1 MGLEVSL
8 FNGYIIT
15 TIIAIAITIDYYYNL
30 NLLLKISFEI
40 IHTLYWNWKIYI
52 NKILMFTSL
61 DFNLSLQTCDN
72 LIIIINDI
80 FNVII

>member
-40 IHTLYWNWKIYI
+40 IHTLYWNWKIY
-52 NKILMFTSL
+52 K
-61 DFNLSLQTCDN
+61 
-72 LIIIINDI
+72 
-80 FNVII
+80 